1 MVKIVE
7 IIEIVPYLPFQFIK
21 SNFTALQ
28 KTNKQT
34 GEIQKTNKQTGE
46 IQKKREKR
54 EKEEVSHR
62 REALH
67 KVTSS
72 ATVKILR

>member
-21 SNFTALQ
+21 RNFTAL
-28 KTNKQT
+28 
-34 GEIQKTNKQTGE
+34 QKTNKQTGE

-54 EKEEVSHR
+54 EKEEVSHH